1 MYIQRNIEARSRNR
15 CCHGKAIN
23 VTYSECV
30 SVILIIKHANTNAQY
45 YIAMSGPSG
54 SAIFFHIISNT
65 ARFSE
70 ESYTTYNVCFDFLYN
85 FFQKHFSF

>member
-1 MYIQRNIEARSRNR
+1 MYIQRNIEVRSRNR
-15 CCHGKAIN
+15 CCHGKAVN
-23 VTYSECV
+23 SAV
-30 SVILIIKHANTNAQY
+30 LIIKHANTNALY
-45 YIAMSGPSG
+45 YIANSGLSG

-70 ESYTTYNVCFDFLYN
+70 ESYTTYNVCFDIPYN